1 MMHAEWEQSRSAF
14 NHGWLKNRLIVG
26 LMKCVRVARG
36 QVEDQDSWRNLS
48 GLVADWDQ
56 MREIAALL
64 IGFLRDRVSNP
75 IPPDRN
81 DVLLFGREASAFL
94 LEIERR
100 RWLACTHAA
109 EKLPVIEEALASL
122 DQQIQQLGA
131 SPLPISSESRRRI
144 EDCLVAARRLGENF
158 SGIAVPRDFILG

>member
-1 MMHAEWEQSRSAF
+1 MDAQWEQRRSSF

-48 GLVADWDQ
+48 CLVADWDQ
-56 MREIAALL
+56 MREIAVSLVA
-64 IGFLRDRVSNP
+64 FLRHRVSNP
-75 IPPDRN
+75 ISPDQN
-81 DVLLFGREASAFL
+81 DVLLLGRETSAFL
-94 LEIERR
+94 LEVERR

-109 EKLPVIEEALASL
+109 EKLLVIEEALASL
-122 DQQIQQLGA
+122 DQQLQRIGA
-131 SPLPISSESRRRI
+131 SSLPLSSESRRRI

-158 SGIAVPRDFILG
+158 SGLAVPRDFILG